1 MTSGSVLVVGLGEVG
16 RPLYKILSE
25 NFVNVY
31 GYDSDESKTV
41 HELEAIPKP
50 IEFMHI
56 AYPYID
62 GRFIDSTIDYIALFN
77 PRLVIIHSSIPPGTT
92 RLIQSKVDS
101 MVAYSPVR
109 GKHPNLYEHLR
120 FWTKWVSAVDR
131 AGVELAKR
139 HL

>member
-1 MTSGSVLVVGLGEVG
+1 MAFLLLALISFAFSPM
-16 RPLYKILSE
+16 RLSSSLSIPSIVT
-25 NFVNVY
+25 F
-31 GYDSDESKTV
+31 SKTI

-62 GRFIDSTIDYIALFN
+62 DRFIDSTINYIASFN

-92 RLIQSKVDS
+92 RLIQSKVNS
-101 MVAYSPVR
+101 KVAYSPVR

-120 FWTKWVSAVDR
+120 SVSYT
-131 AGVELAKR
+131 
-139 HL
+139 HLTLPTTGRV